1 MDLLKREMERKRK
14 ALHEAKQKMIVE
26 QQSKSGTGGS
36 NEFRHRRFM
45 KTSEVRRILE
55 EEDEDLKGKKR
66 IAATITINDEIAN
79 DFNKETSDAT
89 STMYDTEK
97 KKKQR
102 LEGNEASN
110 TTAHGDKTTNFHNEF
125 DKNKNNT
132 SFVKQETSS
141 MQQKLQYTLEAVQ
154 RELRLL
160 GLPITYFG
168 ETSVGQRLQRL
179 QHAQRN
185 QSIMQL
191 QEREADE
198 FRLKQGFGIRNT
210 FLEKDNDVQH
220 TETDFQRDTDNNDHS
235 RNSNSRKGKEA
246 TDVAHSCNKDSNS
259 HNRDGIATTSTTARE
274 VEDDDDKHKRIYK
287 HFKGLLK
294 QWENDLN
301 QRSDEVKRSLAGRN
315 ETKKVKQCKDYIR
328 PLFQLCKRRQLD
340 ENMADKLFAMVLFCE
355 QGEFVRAHDAYMDI
369 AIGRAAWPI
378 GVTMVGIHARTGR
391 AKIESSNVAHVM
403 NSELQ
408 RKYLTSVK
416 RLLTYEQNQRT
427 DVDPSKKVR

>member
-14 ALHEAKQKMIVE
+14 VLHEAKQKLMAE
-26 QQSKSGTGGS
+26 QSKSSTS
-36 NEFRHRRFM
+36 NESRQRRYM

-55 EEDEDLKGKKR
+55 EEEEESKETKKND
-66 IAATITINDEIAN
+66 AANQIINDLSRENI
-79 DFNKETSDAT
+79 
-89 STMYDTEK
+89 YDTK
-97 KKKQR
+97 DSKKQK
-102 LEGNEASN
+102 LEHTQALNGATGGDN
-110 TTAHGDKTTNFHNEF
+110 TTTSLDENDNVKSDKELHKQDIQSAH
-125 DKNKNNT
+125 
-132 SFVKQETSS
+132 V
-141 MQQKLQYTLEAVQ
+141 KLQYTLEAVQ

-179 QHAQRN
+179 QHAQTH

-210 FLEKDNDVQH
+210 FLEKDDMNDAMKLTAAEFQDEANKSSHDQDRNTKSKKHNEILDVGSSLTNTDDNGNNH
-220 TETDFQRDTDNNDHS
+220 DRVVTTTEM
-235 RNSNSRKGKEA
+235 E
-246 TDVAHSCNKDSNS
+246 
-259 HNRDGIATTSTTARE
+259 E
-274 VEDDDDKHKRIYK
+274 DDDKHKRIYK

-301 QRSDEVKRSLAGRN
+301 QRSDEMKRTLAGRN

-340 ENMADKLFAMVLFCE
+340 ENMVEKLYAMVLFCE

>member
-14 ALHEAKQKMIVE
+14 ALHEAKQKIIAE
-26 QQSKSGTGGS
+26 QSKSSG
-36 NEFRHRRFM
+36 NELRRRRFM

-55 EEDEDLKGKKR
+55 EDEEESKEKKR
-66 IAATITINDEIAN
+66 NEAAKPIKNDLSNESPEN
-79 DFNKETSDAT
+79 LYGTKDS
-89 STMYDTEK
+89 
-97 KKKQR
+97 KKQK
-102 LEGNEASN
+102 LDHTQSSTDSTGGDNITTSQNNKHDVTKGN
-110 TTAHGDKTTNFHNEF
+110 TNPQ
-125 DKNKNNT
+125 DT
-132 SFVKQETSS
+132 QLT
-141 MQQKLQYTLEAVQ
+141 QLKLQYSLESMQ

-179 QHAQRN
+179 QHAQTH
-185 QSIMQL
+185 QSKVQL

-210 FLEKDNDVQH
+210 YLEKDDTNDAVH
-220 TETDFQRDTDNNDHS
+220 WAASEFKDEANKIDNDNDHD
-235 RNSNSRKGKEA
+235 RNFKSKKRKET
-246 TDVAHSCNKDSNS
+246 TDVESSQTNINRHSQD
-259 HNRDGIATTSTTARE
+259 RAATTTE
-274 VEDDDDKHKRIYK
+274 VEEDNDKHKRIYK

-301 QRSDEVKRSLAGRN
+301 QRSDDVKRTLAGRN

-340 ENMADKLFAMVLFCE
+340 ENMVEKLYSMVLFCE